1 MTDIVIVNLIIELLD
16 YDLKDKIKKKYDF
29 VLFV

>member
-29 VLFV
+29 VWFV